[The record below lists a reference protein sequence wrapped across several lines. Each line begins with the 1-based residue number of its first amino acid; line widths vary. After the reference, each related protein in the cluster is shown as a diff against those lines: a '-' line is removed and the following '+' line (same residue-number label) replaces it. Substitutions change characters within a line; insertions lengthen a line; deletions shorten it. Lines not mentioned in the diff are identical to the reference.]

1 MVNVWTFDSIRM
13 WDVLIY
19 DSDIESNFQTLAIC
33 LFFYPSVSCTILDN
47 SQSFRTFLS
56 LKIKLDIYNFL
67 RGNVSQS
74 NPIWFNVR
82 IIWDIPNSNCNDS
95 KSNVQ
100 TFAICLFVIA
110 QWALKSRKIA
120 RPLELSYLLQ

>member
-1 MVNVWTFDSIRM
+1 MVNVWKFVQLECGMFSYMI
-13 WDVLIY
+13 
-19 DSDIESNFQTLAIC
+19 QTLNQIWNISH
-33 LFFYPSVSCTILDN
+33 LLIFYPSVSCTILDN